1 MTTLW
6 LLLSCNYM
14 KVRGSVLDKLMVK
27 LLAKLIKGPECKQD
41 KLILV
46 NLRGKG
52 TYWENMGSLQGLQE
66 GRSLDNR
73 QEPKISYWEK
83 QEISLET
90 PVDPQH
96 HRVGLLILLPVSHWT
111 QDAITVGEV
120 KPKWFLFLCPL
131 YCSILG
137 QIFRPCQTASEVS
150 AVEDCAPCTK
160 FPQTEMFRWWQSKR

>member
-1 MTTLW
+1 
-6 LLLSCNYM
+6 M

-73 QEPKISYWEK
+73 QEPKISY
-83 QEISLET
+83 
-90 PVDPQH
+90 
-96 HRVGLLILLPVSHWT
+96 
-111 QDAITVGEV
+111 
-120 KPKWFLFLCPL
+120 
-131 YCSILG
+131 
-137 QIFRPCQTASEVS
+137 
-150 AVEDCAPCTK
+150 
-160 FPQTEMFRWWQSKR
+160 